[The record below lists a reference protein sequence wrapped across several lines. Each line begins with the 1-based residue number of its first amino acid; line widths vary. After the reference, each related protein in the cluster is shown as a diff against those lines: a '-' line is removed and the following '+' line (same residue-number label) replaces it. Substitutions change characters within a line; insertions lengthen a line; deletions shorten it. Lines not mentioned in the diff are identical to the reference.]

1 MPNFRAV
8 IAVTGAGGFVGQ
20 ALLRAIATSPEH
32 EARGLYRSTPQA
44 VNPAVDARLVG
55 DLATAMDLGSALAG
69 ARTVIHAAART
80 HVLDETE
87 TDPLGAYRRTN
98 VEGTRRLATAAVAAG
113 VRRLVYVS
121 SVKVNGERTPVDR
134 PFTEADAPAPED
146 AYGQTKWEAEQ
157 LLRTY
162 SGQNGLEI
170 VILRPPL
177 VYGPGVKGNLA
188 RLIRLVARGV
198 PLPLGS
204 VHNRRSMIGL
214 DNLVAAILVA
224 AEHRRAAGGTCLV
237 SDQRDLST
245 PELIR
250 LIAAAMRRRPRLW
263 PFPVPLLTA
272 VARVAGRSDEISR
285 LTGSLN
291 IDSSAFT
298 EATGWIAKV
307 PVEEEIA
314 RMVSGR

>member
-1 MPNFRAV
+1 MPNFRTV
-8 IAVTGAGGFVGQ
+8 IAVTGAGGFVGR
-20 ALLRAIATSPEH
+20 ALLRAIATAPDH

-55 DLATAMDLGSALAG
+55 DLATAMDLGRALAG
-69 ARTVIHAAART
+69 VRTVIHAAART
-80 HVLDETE
+80 HVLDETAA
-87 TDPLGAYRRTN
+87 DPLGAYRATN
-98 VEGTRRLATAAVAAG
+98 VEGTRRVAAAAVAAG

-121 SVKVNGERTPVDR
+121 SVKVNGEHTPIDR
-134 PFTEADAPAPED
+134 PFTAADAPAPED

-162 SGQNGLEI
+162 SGQNGLEV

-177 VYGPGVKGNLA
+177 IYGPGVKANLA
-188 RLIRLVARGV
+188 RLMRLVERGV

-204 VHNRRSMIGL
+204 VHNKRSMIGL

-224 AEHRRAAGGTCLV
+224 AAHRRAAGGTFLV

-250 LIAAAMRRRPRLW
+250 LIGAAMRRGPRLW

-272 VARVAGRSDEISR
+272 AAAVAGRGDEVSR
-285 LTGSLN
+285 LTGSLVV
-291 IDSSAFT
+291 DSSAFT
-298 EATGWIAKV
+298 EATGWTPQI
-307 PVEEEIA
+307 PVEDEIA
-314 RMVSGR
+314 RMVAAR